1 MVTLKDNSLDN
12 PITVKISIIGAGNV
26 GSMAA
31 LNLLSQGMGNIVL
44 VDVLKG
50 LAQGKAC
57 DLEDACGVLGIENRA
72 QGTEDIKKIESSDI
86 IVITAGVARKPGMSR
101 EDLLNI
107 NSRIIFELSAKIKDL
122 ASGAIVIV
130 VTNPLDVMT
139 YLALKTTGFNTRR
152 VFGMGL
158 TLDAA
163 RFRAQ
168 ISKELHLH
176 NREVEATVIGSHGEG
191 MIPLPRLTVTR
202 GVPLDRLTDSN
213 KVAELVKRTK
223 ERGAEIVNYLGSG
236 SAYFAPALAISELV
250 KAVVLDS
257 KTLMGV
263 SAYVNGKYGVNEVC
277 IGVPCI
283 IGNRGIEEMVEF
295 DLNEAEKTALQQSA
309 ESLRKMYKLLPVF

>member
-1 MVTLKDNSLDN
+1 MAILNDNPLDN
-12 PITVKISIIGAGNV
+12 PITAKISIIGAGNV

-31 LNLLSQGMGNIVL
+31 LNLLVQGMGHITL
-44 VDVLKG
+44 VDVLQG

-57 DLEDACGVLGIENRA
+57 DLEDACGVLGIENRV
-72 QGTEDIKKIESSDI
+72 QGTGDINKIGSSDV

-107 NSRIIFELSAKIKDL
+107 NSRIIFELSSKIKEL
-122 ASGAIVIV
+122 APGAIVIV

-139 YLALKTTGFNTRR
+139 YLALKTTAFNTRR

-163 RFRAQ
+163 RFRGQ

-176 NREVEATVIGSHGEG
+176 NKEVEATVIGSHGEG
-191 MIPLPRLTVTR
+191 MMPLPRLTVTR
-202 GVPLDRLTDSN
+202 GAPLDRMADAN

-223 ERGAEIVNYLGSG
+223 ERGAEIVNHLGSG

-250 KAVVLDS
+250 KAIVTDS
-257 KTLMGV
+257 KALMGV
-263 SAYVNGKYGVNEVC
+263 SAYVSGMYGINEVC

-283 IGNRGIEEMVEF
+283 IGKRGIEKMVEF
-295 DLNEAEKTALQQSA
+295 ELNEAEKTALQQSA

>member
-1 MVTLKDNSLDN
+1 MVTLKDNPLDN

-31 LNLLSQGMGNIVL
+31 LNLLVAGLGNITL

-50 LAQGKAC
+50 LAQGKTC
-57 DLEDACGVLGIENRA
+57 DLEDACGVLGIENRV

-107 NSRIIFELSAKIKDL
+107 NSRIIFELSSKIKEL
-122 ASGAIVIV
+122 APGSIVIV

-139 YLALKTTGFNTRR
+139 YLALKTTSFNTRR

-163 RFRAQ
+163 RFRVQ
-168 ISKELHLH
+168 ISRELHLH

-191 MIPLPRLTVTR
+191 MIPLPRLTVSR
-202 GVPLDRLTDSN
+202 GVPLDRSVDAN
-213 KVAELVKRTK
+213 KMADLVKRTTG
-223 ERGAEIVNYLGSG
+223 RGAEIVNYLGSG

-257 KTLMGV
+257 KALMGV
-263 SAYVNGKYGVNEVC
+263 SAYVSGMYGVNEVC

-295 DLNEAEKTALQQSA
+295 DLNGAEKTALQQSA
-309 ESLRKMYKLLPVF
+309 ESLRKLYKLLPVF